1 MYINKAIICGNVCRD
16 PELRWIPSTGVP
28 VTTFAVAT
36 NRVWTDETGA
46 RQQAAEYHHVV
57 VYGRQAQ
64 PSAEHLRKGQLV
76 LVEGRIQTRTWEQD
90 GVTRS
95 RTEIIAERVQF
106 GPKRHGEADSAAP
119 EGETRD
125 DEPALVEAEPDDDLP
140 F

>member
-1 MYINKAIICGNVCRD
+1 MYVNKAIICGNLCRD

-36 NRVWTDETGA
+36 NRSWTDETGA
-46 RQQAAEYHHVV
+46 RQQAAEYHNVV

-64 PSAEHLRKGQLV
+64 PSAEHLKKGQLV
-76 LVEGRIQTRTWEQD
+76 LVEGRLQTRTWEQD
-90 GVTRS
+90 GATRA

-106 GPKRHGEADSAAP
+106 GPKRARASADETEPETLGESAPADKLTA
-119 EGETRD
+119 D
-125 DEPALVEAEPDDDLP
+125 DEIP